1 MPEKPDELKHSWLR
15 SLHRDDI
22 DELKVVYVCSKH
34 FREGEV
40 ETTHKVPNGDGS
52 YREILLSRPKL
63 KDRAVATIYQD
74 VQLTIH
80 LTLPPN
86 EPVSL

>member
-1 MPEKPDELKHSWLR
+1 M
-15 SLHRDDI
+15 
-22 DELKVVYVCSKH
+22 CSKH
-34 FREGEV
+34 LRVDEV

-52 YREILLSRPKL
+52 YREILRRRPKL
-63 KDRAVATIYQD
+63 KDGAVQRFYQD

-80 LTLPPN
+80 LTHPPN

>member
-1 MPEKPDELKHSWLR
+1 MPEKPDELQHAWLR
-15 SLHRDDI
+15 ALHRDDI

-34 FREGEV
+34 FRDGEV
-40 ETTHKVPNGDGS
+40 ETTHKVSNGDGS
-52 YREILLSRPKL
+52 YQKYYE
-63 KDRAVATIYQD
+63 AVIIFYQD